1 MEDKVYYFITVFERF
16 EADGFWPDTGCSRTW
31 GFYSDKETAI
41 QALHENWT
49 DMEETVYEYAVLEGF
64 YEGISHGSGYE
75 QWFKFDCER
84 DGYFEIDKPKISEPF
99 CYWALG

>member
-1 MEDKVYYFITVFERF
+1 
-16 EADGFWPDTGCSRTW
+16 
-31 GFYSDKETAI
+31 
-41 QALHENWT
+41 
-49 DMEETVYEYAVLEGF
+49 MEETVYEYAVLEGF